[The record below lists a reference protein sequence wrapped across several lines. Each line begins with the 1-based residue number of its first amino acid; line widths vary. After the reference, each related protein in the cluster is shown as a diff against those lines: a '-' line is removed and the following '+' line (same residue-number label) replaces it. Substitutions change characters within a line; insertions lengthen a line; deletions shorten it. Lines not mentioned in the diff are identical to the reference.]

1 MLASLVTAVIVLI
14 IQQNEEY
21 LVHALSRPISNVR
34 VESAQRFVTKEEQE
48 KFADL
53 LNETI
58 KYDKLYLLQ
67 AMSKFEELLELD
79 EWYEIEKKHTIH

>member
-1 MLASLVTAVIVLI
+1 MTDNKFYSFTVRLNEKNNTVTLTVGG
-14 IQQNEEY
+14 
-21 LVHALSRPISNVR
+21 
-34 VESAQRFVTKEEQE
+34 FVTKEEQE

-79 EWYEIEKKHTIH
+79 EWDEIEKKHTIH